1 MPDFDVIVVGGGH
14 AGCEAALAAARLG
27 ARTAL
32 VTLCLPRV
40 ARMSC
45 NPSVGGVAKSHLVA
59 EIDALGGEIGRN
71 SDFTGIQF
79 RKLNTRKGPAVQ
91 ATRLQCDKEI
101 YPRRMLSIL
110 TRVDG
115 LTLIEGEISSILIR
129 EGRVKGVSLANGP
142 DITAPRV
149 IITTGT
155 FLGGRIFIGHNSRPA
170 GRMGDPA
177 SNELTK
183 SLQSAGLRGRR
194 LKTGTPPRLLASS
207 INYDVMQPQY
217 GDPEPPF
224 FSWSLRSRRLFH
236 VEHRIADHQTS
247 GTMFHVEQTI
257 PPLWPPGVGQLPCFL
272 THTTEK
278 THEIIYRS
286 LKKSALYGGKISG
299 VGVRYCPSIE
309 DKVVKFPQRNSHH
322 VFIEPEGRN
331 TPTIYP
337 NGTSN
342 SLPEEVQLEMIRS
355 IPGLES
361 AVFLRPG
368 YAIEYDF
375 FDPIQLR
382 NSLECKEIDGLYLA
396 GQVIG
401 TTGYEEAAALG
412 FVAGVNAARA
422 VRGRPPLTLSRRDAY
437 IGVLID
443 DLVTKGVDEPYRMF
457 TSRAENRL
465 SLRQDNAPLRLIG
478 IAEEI
483 GICSPADLA
492 LRKKITYDIESTVRD
507 WDRSTKNG
515 VARSTLIARGEL
527 NILEKNCEN
536 DYSKFIKWQAFLEI
550 KYRGYVA
557 IERSQCDKYARL
569 ESIRLPDHIDYWA
582 IRSLRIEA
590 AQKLSAIRPSTLG
603 QALRIPGITPS
614 DVALLDVW
622 VRRLH
627 TENCKR
633 QTEDVTSDDLC

>member
-1 MPDFDVIVVGGGH
+1 MPDFDVVVVGGGH

-32 VTLCLPRV
+32 VTLSLSRV

-45 NPSVGGVAKSHLVA
+45 NPSVGGIAKSHLVT

-79 RKLNTRKGPAVQ
+79 RRLNTRKGPAVQ
-91 ATRLQCDKEI
+91 ATRLQCDKEV
-101 YPRRMLSIL
+101 YPRRMLNIL
-110 TRVDG
+110 QRTER
-115 LTLIEGEISSILIR
+115 LTLVEGEASSLIVR
-129 EGRVKGVSLANGP
+129 DGRVSGISLANGGN
-142 DITAPRV
+142 ITTRRV
-149 IITTGT
+149 IITSGT
-155 FLGGRIFIGHNSRPA
+155 FLRGRIFIGHDSVPG
-170 GRMGDPA
+170 GRMGDPPSDSLA
-177 SNELTK
+177 K
-183 SLQSAGLRGRR
+183 SLQAVGLRCGR
-194 LKTGTPPRLLASS
+194 LKTGTPPRLHAST
-207 INYDVMQPQY
+207 INFEVMQPQY
-217 GDPEPPF
+217 GDIEPPF
-224 FSWSLRSRRLFH
+224 LSWHLRSRRLFH
-236 VEHRIADHQTS
+236 GEHQKGNCQIERP
-247 GTMFHVEQTI
+247 MFHVEHSW
-257 PPLWPPGVGQLPCFL
+257 PPIWPPGVGQLACFL

-299 VGVRYCPSIE
+299 IGVRYCPSIE
-309 DKVVKFPQRNSHH
+309 DKVVKFPQRKSHH

-331 TPTIYP
+331 NQTIYP

-342 SLPEEVQLEMIRS
+342 SLPSEVQLEMIRS

-375 FDPIQLR
+375 FDPTQLY
-382 NSLECKEIDGLYLA
+382 NTLESKEIKGLYLA

-412 FVAGVNAARA
+412 FIAGVNAARA
-422 VRGRPPLTLSRRDAY
+422 AHGRPPLTLGRRDAY

-465 SLRQDNAPLRLIG
+465 SLRQDNAPLRLIN

-483 GICSPADLA
+483 GICTPADLE
-492 LRKKITYDIESTVRD
+492 LRKKIVHDIDSTVRD
-507 WDRSTKNG
+507 FDRPTSNG
-515 VARSTLIARGEL
+515 LSLSSMIARGEF
-527 NILEKNCEN
+527 NISENNCEN

-550 KYRGYVA
+550 KYRGYIA
-557 IERSQCDKYARL
+557 IEQAQCEKYARL
-569 ESIRLPDHIDYWA
+569 ESVRLPANLDYHK
-582 IRSLRIEA
+582 IRSIRIEA
-590 AQKLSAIRPSTLG
+590 AQKLSTIRPATLG

-614 DVALLDVW
+614 DIALLDVW
-622 VRRLH
+622 VRRLQADAVDD
-627 TENCKR
+627 
-633 QTEDVTSDDLC
+633 QTEILDPDD